1 MVSFWLSTWFEVVQY
16 AQGNDE
22 GKEEEYYATPL
33 RVGVQSHS

>member
-1 MVSFWLSTWFEVVQY
+1 VQY

-33 RVGVQSHS
+33 RVGVMPPCRGFLLS